1 MNVSAAI
8 SSLNTP
14 GAADLLPRANVAL
27 HKAQKALL
35 DKQDADGFW
44 VGELQGDSILESEYI
59 LLKFILG
66 QESDPRLEKIGKYL
80 HSLQTPEGGWSLF
93 PGGPPDLSG
102 TVKAY
107 FALKLLGH
115 DANSPYMRAARQ
127 IVLKSGGAENAT
139 ASQNS
144 TSPPWARSVTTPA
157 RPSHPKSSSSP
168 SGFISISI
176 TSPPG
181 PAR

>member
-66 QESDPRLEKIGKYL
+66 QESDPRLEKSANTYIPSK
-80 HSLQTPEGGWSLF
+80 P
-93 PGGPPDLSG
+93 PKVAGP
-102 TVKAY
+102 
-107 FALKLLGH
+107 
-115 DANSPYMRAARQ
+115 
-127 IVLKSGGAENAT
+127 
-139 ASQNS
+139 
-144 TSPPWARSVTTPA
+144 
-157 RPSHPKSSSSP
+157 SSP
-168 SGFISISI
+168 ADPPISPEPSKPIS
-176 TSPPG
+176 P
-181 PAR
+181 

>member
-1 MNVSAAI
+1 MSSSMAVATLQTPAA
-8 SSLNTP
+8 S
-14 GAADLLPRANVAL
+14 DFLPRVNVAL

-35 DKQDADGFW
+35 DKQDKDGFW
-44 VGELQGDSILESEYI
+44 VGELQGDSILESEFI

-66 QESDPRLEKIGKYL
+66 QESDPRLIKIGRYL

-115 DANSPYMRAARQ
+115 DPQA
-127 IVLKSGGAENAT
+127 
-139 ASQNS
+139 
-144 TSPPWARSVTTPA
+144 
-157 RPSHPKSSSSP
+157 
-168 SGFISISI
+168 
-176 TSPPG
+176 
-181 PAR
+181 